1 MTARLFEPIEIN
13 GLHLSNRIVVAPMCQ
28 YSANNG
34 TMGDWHLAHL
44 GQFSMSGPGLILI
57 EATAVEPAGRI
68 SHGCCGLYS
77 DENETEMGRIINFCK
92 AVGDSKIGIQL
103 AHSGRKGS
111 TERPWEG
118 GRSLKVDK
126 WQTFAPSKIPYADGW
141 HIPEALDTK
150 GLERIK
156 RSFLFAAERAVR
168 LGIDVIELHAA
179 HGYLLHQFLSPISNQ
194 RLDEYGG
201 KLENRMRYP
210 LEIFQ
215 LLRSSIPSDIPI
227 FVRVSASDWVEGGWD
242 LKQTV
247 AFAKSLEHEG
257 CSAIHVSGG
266 GNSPAQKIK
275 TGYGFQTPF
284 ARRVRDEVEMPVI
297 AVGMITDPLQAET
310 ILQSEQADL
319 IAIAREFLRD
329 PHWTWRAAN
338 ILGCSSSVPVQYK
351 RALGDA

>member
-1 MTARLFEPIEIN
+1 MAARLFESIKIGSLN
-13 GLHLSNRIVVAPMCQ
+13 LSNRIIVAPMCQ
-28 YSANNG
+28 YSADNG

-44 GQFSMSGPGLILI
+44 GQFSMGGSGLILI

-77 DENETEMGRIINFCK
+77 DENENGMGRIIKFCK

-118 GRSLKVDK
+118 GRSLKVNE
-126 WQTFAPSKIPYADGW
+126 WQTFAPSKIPYADDW
-141 HIPEALDTK
+141 HIPEALDAT

-156 RSFLFAAERAVR
+156 RSFVCAAERAVR

-179 HGYLLHQFLSPISNQ
+179 HGYLLHQFLSPVSNL
-194 RLDEYGG
+194 RSDEYGG

-210 LEIFQ
+210 LEIFK
-215 LLRSSIPSDIPI
+215 LLRSSVPSDIPI
-227 FVRVSASDWVEGGWD
+227 FVRVSASDWVKGGWD
-242 LKQTV
+242 LNQTV
-247 AFAKSLEHEG
+247 AFAKSLENAG
-257 CSAIHVSGG
+257 CSAIHVSSG
-266 GNSPAQKIK
+266 GNTPAQKIK
-275 TGYGFQTPF
+275 TGYGYQTAF
-284 ARRVRDEVEMPVI
+284 ARRVRDEVAIPVI

-329 PHWTWRAAN
+329 PHWTWRAAKT
-338 ILGCSSSVPVQYK
+338 LGCSPSVPVQYK
-351 RALGDA
+351 WALDNA